1 MARGRSPQ
9 RTQCA
14 VEINGSREGAG
25 GFVVTQARRA
35 KSVSEPGARRQ
46 PIRAFC
52 ARGPALLAP
61 CEPSVREHSSGDGGA
76 ALQQPQ
82 SRRCSPGS
90 IPGWGAVP
98 GSRGASAWGCQR
110 TPAALALKTFEAER
124 EARQLLAQRRNRLGR
139 GCVSAP
145 RLLRQAR
152 TAALGRRRG
161 EAHPAPVLHLARLS
175 TRRPPTRVTSEA
187 VRPPTGQHST
197 AAEGSLCHTTTSR
210 QRALRRGRSSPAVP
224 APSSATIRS

>member
-1 MARGRSPQ
+1 MARVRSPQ

-25 GFVVTQARRA
+25 GFASHR
-35 KSVSEPGARRQ
+35 PGMRKCQQTWSAASADSRFLRSWSS
-46 PIRAFC
+46 AAC
-52 ARGPALLAP
+52 ALRTHR
-61 CEPSVREHSSGDGGA
+61 VREHSSGDGGA

-82 SRRCSPGS
+82 SWRCSPGS
-90 IPGWGAVP
+90 ISGWGAVP

-139 GCVSAP
+139 GCISAP

-152 TAALGRRRG
+152 AAALGRRRG
-161 EAHPAPVLHLARLS
+161 GAHPAPVLHLARL
-175 TRRPPTRVTSEA
+175 
-187 VRPPTGQHST
+187 
-197 AAEGSLCHTTTSR
+197 
-210 QRALRRGRSSPAVP
+210 
-224 APSSATIRS
+224 